1 MDLLVSLA
9 FGPMIEAL
17 GYLRANALS
26 YTGIPGLKFDYLER
40 ERVEQ
45 NVVNRGSQKVIQ
57 DSTFA
62 LFEGR
67 DLIRGKRGKIWNGNY
82 EGNEDLAILR
92 CGIR

>member
-1 MDLLVSLA
+1 MSLA
-9 FGPMIEAL
+9 FRPMIEAL

-57 DSTFA
+57 VPGLHCLKA
-62 LFEGR
+62 
-67 DLIRGKRGKIWNGNY
+67 
-82 EGNEDLAILR
+82 
-92 CGIR
+92 GIRFGGRGAKFGMVIMKGMRIWRY

>member
-1 MDLLVSLA
+1 MDWLVSLA
-9 FGPMIEAL
+9 FRPMIEAL

-45 NVVNRGSQKVIQ
+45 NVVNRG
-57 DSTFA
+57 
-62 LFEGR
+62 FEGR
-67 DLIRGKRGKIWNGNY
+67 DLIRGRRGKIWNGNY